1 MNRFLIRPHV
11 LITALI
17 ISDFPRWEPLLAEPN
32 AVFNTTTVYCSTKT
46 FLASLLKLFYCV
58 NKMLPEI
65 RKSHQLTSRL
75 SLEHLVDGWVGGV
88 GREMSGIDWFS
99 SLITRRYQLRIPLS
113 ITVFSFLL
121 RSNFNISLFPPTH
134 RLASPMSVLQSFVRM
149 HGAHTER
156 SVCLCLVCWCC
167 TGWCRILSGPR
178 GIKSHSPT
186 LLLSTSW
193 LHVRDTVGPYQFSL
207 FIFSWSAELFHPVI
221 LASG

>member
-99 SLITRRYQLRIPLS
+99 SLITRRYQLRIPYQSPSSLFFCEAILIFLFS
-113 ITVFSFLL
+113 LPLTGWLLQCPSSNRSYVCTGHTRNDRFVCVLYVGVARGGVGFYPGHGESNRTVRPFSF
-121 RSNFNISLFPPTH
+121 R
-134 RLASPMSVLQSFVRM
+134 R
-149 HGAHTER
+149 HG
-156 SVCLCLVCWCC
+156 C
-167 TGWCRILSGPR
+167 T
-178 GIKSHSPT
+178 
-186 LLLSTSW
+186 
-193 LHVRDTVGPYQFSL
+193 
-207 FIFSWSAELFHPVI
+207 
-221 LASG
+221 